1 MNTAALSLP
10 SNILGFWTRC
20 IRTTMHWS
28 QEALAA
34 STNLTPR
41 TIQRI
46 EAGEPSSIATRRS
59 LARGLG
65 YENPDI
71 FEDPEFIASVLK
83 LLDGAHS
90 QKVEDFH
97 KQFPDLVP
105 IDATPVK
112 SGEALASLAGNS
124 EAYLFHCDD
133 EISLE
138 AKQRAACLFDYLRDL
153 VDVWDDTSFSDRL
166 RYTQDM
172 EQMLSELEGLDVRVH
187 LASRS
192 TKMVGVHWENK
203 TPLPLSVG
211 YLVAAPKHKDI
222 TQLMVPKR
230 LS

>member
-34 STNLTPR
+34 SANLTPR

-138 AKQRAACLFDYLRDL
+138 AKQLAACLFDYLRDL
-153 VDVWDDTSFSDRL
+153 VDVWDDISFSDRL

-172 EQMLSELEGLDVRVH
+172 EHMLSELGALDVRVH
-187 LASRS
+187 VASRS

-203 TPLPLSVG
+203 TPLPLSIG
-211 YLVAAPKHKDI
+211 YLVVAPKHKDI